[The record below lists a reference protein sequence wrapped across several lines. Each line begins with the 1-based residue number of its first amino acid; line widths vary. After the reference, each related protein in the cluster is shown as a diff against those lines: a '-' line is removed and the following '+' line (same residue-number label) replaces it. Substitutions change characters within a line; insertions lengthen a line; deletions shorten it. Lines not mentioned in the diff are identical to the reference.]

1 VSLCGGILAEEPPL
15 MRRLFLA
22 ATVVALIHAVPA
34 LAQGTDDNPV
44 VATVDGAEIR
54 RDEVEALHLALPEQY
69 RQMPLEMIYDPL
81 LQRAIDTRLLAALAE
96 RQELEKEPE
105 VQTALARARA
115 AVLRDSM
122 IQQRLSEQIDDA
134 ALQAAYDEAKARPG
148 FAYDEVHARHILL
161 ESEADA
167 RAVIAELGQGA
178 DFAELA
184 KSRSKDPSAQQNA
197 GDLGYFRKEA
207 MVPEFADAAFALE
220 KGAISKDPVKSHF
233 GWHVIWVE
241 DRRTTEPSLADMEG
255 ELREELSRQ
264 IVTALLEE
272 ARQDAKVE
280 RFNLDGSP
288 QAQ

>member
-1 VSLCGGILAEEPPL
+1 

>member
-1 VSLCGGILAEEPPL
+1 
-15 MRRLFLA
+15 
-22 ATVVALIHAVPA
+22 
-34 LAQGTDDNPV
+34 
-44 VATVDGAEIR
+44 
-54 RDEVEALHLALPEQY
+54 
-69 RQMPLEMIYDPL
+69 
-81 LQRAIDTRLLAALAE
+81 
-96 RQELEKEPE
+96 
-105 VQTALARARA
+105 
-115 AVLRDSM
+115 
-122 IQQRLSEQIDDA
+122 
-134 ALQAAYDEAKARPG
+134 
-148 FAYDEVHARHILL
+148 
-161 ESEADA
+161 
-167 RAVIAELGQGA
+167 
-178 DFAELA
+178 
-184 KSRSKDPSAQQNA
+184 
-197 GDLGYFRKEA
+197 